1 MAATVQLNVILN
13 EKDALQKLKEL
24 DNVAKKLSA
33 TPIQIRVEIPAI
45 DSASRSVL
53 KLANA
58 QARLSIEQ
66 EKSAQ
71 TANKLAQEQ
80 VKLERQKLKTANA
93 SKVAKDGTEEHGS
106 AMDKTAK
113 SGEHLSNVLQNL
125 AHIALNRLKDAFAS
139 ALTEMKAVDSELVAI
154 RKVTGATK
162 AEMDAL
168 ADSAYTVAKNLGATA
183 SQYLNAVAEFS
194 RAGYGEQA
202 DQLGELAIMT
212 ARVGDTTQQTANQ
225 FLLSVDAAYKYNGSI
240 ESLTKVLDGANEIG
254 NRFPTSVEKIAEGLG
269 KVAPIAAQ
277 AHVGIN
283 ELTAAIGTI
292 TAVTQRSGQEAS
304 TALRAL
310 FLNIMGD
317 TQTEIEDGAKWT
329 AGEIEGLRD
338 ILREYAPEVIAAAD
352 ATGTLINPMEAIG
365 ALAQSMESGFLTEQ
379 KLMDMINDIGGK
391 LRSSQ
396 LLALVQNWDKYQEML
411 GTYAESTGS
420 AMEEYSFYLDS
431 WEAKTNQLNATW
443 TRFVED
449 ALNTETVKDSLDLLI
464 DIVDHLDGFE
474 APLAVILGSLT
485 AIKTTDADKFIQ
497 ALDGG
502 FLSAAKSATTFAG
515 KAGMVVAALGLIVG
529 AIQAY
534 NRHIEI
540 KREED
545 IADGKAAHEKAVA
558 LAEQIQAFEDLKV
571 EVREGRAEQ
580 DELESSARKLAEA
593 LGYEGDAAE
602 TAAGQFQT
610 MAVSL
615 RQLTEA
621 ERNALQV
628 SLISAKVSAEKEF
641 DKAKREFSAGI
652 GSIGGSVINK
662 YLQEAGIDSNSF
674 SSLTAVEA
682 RKLVDVANAKSIEFY
697 KKYGAD
703 NKEYKAWSDIA
714 YKLGPALAEFETAKE
729 NLDDFGEAVLNGN
742 IDPLLEGLGETA
754 EEGKNAANAIDE
766 ATNAIERFNNALE
779 GPDKGDLFQS
789 YADMFEKVKELYD
802 NGMFGSN
809 AFKQGLIGL
818 MGEDTIRNA
827 FGGDLSDAADSFFGS
842 KFIQSVYSEGGDD
855 YGSNAASY
863 IARHQKE
870 FAGVEVTKAED
881 GTLTAMVTDLEAF
894 AASANMSVD
903 AAAALTDAW
912 GIYTEGSLEAA
923 EGTEEV
929 AKAQK
934 SVSEILEDAG
944 DAFSGRVADANK
956 LKSALSEAGYSA
968 EEVAGAIETLEGAG
982 FNVTGEAKEAAE
994 TLKETKEEAESVD
1007 ETEPEVVV
1015 TADNSQAVSAINE
1028 VQNMTIA
1035 DKHFNII
1042 GHYKF
1047 SGGASRAKG
1056 VKGSTGET
1064 ALVNDEPGGYNPELI
1079 VDNGMAY
1086 IAGGGDPTIVH
1097 LNPGA
1102 TVYTATETR
1111 EIFQRSGFAIP
1122 SHANGLYT
1130 GIPDSYR
1137 PQSSGSGNKKG
1148 SGSSKSSGSSNP
1160 EDLLEN
1166 IEKYIDEVLEKAK
1179 DALDEQLE
1187 IIDKQLFYL
1196 KYQKEASEKATELE
1210 EARLELLEAEQ
1221 SLLNANTERTVR
1233 YYNNLTGQWEWMA
1246 DKREVLEAQEELAE
1260 AQKEVLEAEY
1270 EALEE
1275 LWENLKDEIE
1285 KALENEETPDIAKL
1299 LEQLSKSSAS
1309 DSLEGLKELLSS
1321 ITEFTKNPASALLKE
1336 GEEISTEIIDGWV
1349 TSGLLNPG
1357 QMTQSMVLGLSGG
1370 ITPKPTSLS
1379 NNTSIIHQNGGN
1391 TYINGVQI
1399 GSDMMQKPLSE
1410 ILSVLPIYIGGN

>member
-1 MAATVQLNVILN
+1 MAATVQLRVILN
-13 EKDALQKLKEL
+13 EQGVIQKLEKI
-24 DNVAKKLSA
+24 DKIADKLSGS
-33 TPIQIRVEIPAI
+33 PINIKIDAKDVDKLNKKVKKTSDLFKDLGREIG
-45 DSASRSVL
+45 SEL
-53 KLANA
+53 
-58 QARLSIEQ
+58 
-66 EKSAQ
+66 KSAIRSSFR
-71 TANKLAQEQ
+71 E
-80 VKLERQKLKTANA
+80 
-93 SKVAKDGTEEHGS
+93 
-106 AMDKTAK
+106 
-113 SGEHLSNVLQNL
+113 
-125 AHIALNRLKDAFAS
+125 

-168 ADSAYTVAKNLGATA
+168 ANSAYTVAKNLGATA

-202 DQLGELAIMT
+202 DQLGELAIMA

-277 AHVGIN
+277 AHVGID

-317 TQTEIEDGAKWT
+317 TKTEIEDGAKWT

-396 LLALVQNWDKYQEML
+396 LLALVQNWDKYQQML

-431 WEAKTNQLNATW
+431 WEAKTNQLNAAW
-443 TRFVED
+443 TDFVQRGLETDTIKGFMDVLIEVIEHLGDFGSVLSVVLGLLIAIKGVEIANYFEKFKKSITGALGATTQFTTRLGVAAAAIGTIIGLLKAYSREQAINRQEQMDAADAAMEEAKNIFKLREEYEEINEAYQNGNASREELLRSAD
-449 ALNTETVKDSLDLLI
+449 ALYTALGNEAGEVNELATSYQNLTTAMTAATEATLI
-464 DIVDHLDGFE
+464 
-474 APLAVILGSLT
+474 
-485 AIKTTDADKFIQ
+485 ADRASQ
-497 ALDGG
+497 ALARN
-502 FLSAAKSATTFAG
+502 AAYKELTNAFSKMVWKSPSLAKDFADVTGNNIYTAASLNDYKKFFDAVNIEYAKLVKAG
-515 KAGMVVAALGLIVG
+515 KGDTYGGKVFAEFIREIGPLLVDYETYIKNLEAIDAALNGDMTLLNELLNE
-529 AIQAY
+529 QAE
-534 NRHIEI
+534 N
-540 KREED
+540 
-545 IADGKAAHEKAVA
+545 ADN
-558 LAEQIQAFEDLKV
+558 
-571 EVREGRAEQ
+571 
-580 DELESSARKLAEA
+580 
-593 LGYEGDAAE
+593 AAE
-602 TAAGQFQT
+602 STDNFTNSVEGA
-610 MAVSL
+610 
-615 RQLTEA
+615 TEGIKNFNA
-621 ERNALQV
+621 ALQ
-628 SLISAKVSAEKEF
+628 
-641 DKAKREFSAGI
+641 GI
-652 GSIGGSVINK
+652 
-662 YLQEAGIDSNSF
+662 E
-674 SSLTAVEA
+674 
-682 RKLVDVANAKSIEFY
+682 
-697 KKYGAD
+697 
-703 NKEYKAWSDIA
+703 
-714 YKLGPALAEFETAKE
+714 
-729 NLDDFGEAVLNGN
+729 
-742 IDPLLEGLGETA
+742 
-754 EEGKNAANAIDE
+754 
-766 ATNAIERFNNALE
+766 
-779 GPDKGDLFQS
+779 KGDVFQE

-827 FGGDLSDAADSFFGS
+827 FGGDLSDAADAFFGS

-855 YGSNAASY
+855 YGANAASY

-870 FAGVEVTKAED
+870 FEGVEVTKADD

-944 DAFSGRVADANK
+944 DAFSGRVADAEK
-956 LKSALSEAGYSA
+956 LKSALSEAGYST
-968 EEVAGAIETLEGAG
+968 EEVADAIGTLEGAG
-982 FNVTGEAKEAAE
+982 FNVTGEATEAAE
-994 TLKETKEEAESVD
+994 ALKETKEEAESVE
-1007 ETEPEVVV
+1007 ETDPEVVV

-1028 VQNMTIA
+1028 VRNMTIA
-1035 DKHFNII
+1035 DKHFNIV
-1042 GHYKF
+1042 GHY
-1047 SGGASRAKG
+1047 STEGNIPANAKG
-1056 VKGSTGET
+1056 VKGSTGGIS
-1064 ALVNDEPGGYNPELI
+1064 LVNDEPGGYNPELI

-1137 PQSSGSGNKKG
+1137 PQSSGTGNKRG

-1321 ITEFTKNPASALLKE
+1321 ITEFTENPAAALLKE

-1379 NNTSIIHQNGGN
+1379 NNTSIIQQNGGN